1 MTTPLLT
8 TRIHPGPDPV
18 LLIHGLASNGTA
30 EWERTGFVA
39 ALAAVGRGAIVVDLP
54 GHGAGPALARGAA
67 TTSDL
72 GAALGDLIA
81 ESGQEQGD
89 VIGYSMGARLAWAVA
104 GTGRVRR
111 LVLGALSP
119 MDPFGALDVD
129 ALQKAVGGAAPSDP
143 MVGMFAQMLR
153 TPGLDAAAVVGLIDA
168 LHAEPFDFH
177 EDVPAVPTLF
187 LAGVDDQMSQGAE
200 RLADAVPGSQL
211 VRVPGDHFAAVAS
224 PEFRDQAVAFVA
236 A

>member
-8 TRIHPGPDPV
+8 PRIHPGPDPV
-18 LLIHGLASNGTA
+18 LLIHGLASNGSA
-30 EWERTGFVA
+30 DWEHTGIVA
-39 ALAAVGRGAIVVDLP
+39 ALAAAGRGAIVVDLP
-54 GHGAGPALARGAA
+54 GHGDGPALPRGAA

-72 GAALGDLIA
+72 AAALGELIA

-119 MDPFGALDVD
+119 MDPFGALDVN
-129 ALQKAVGGAAPSDP
+129 ALETAVGGAAPADP
-143 MVGMFAQMLR
+143 IVGMFAQMLR

-177 EDVPAVPTLF
+177 EDAPAVPTLF
-187 LAGVDDQMSQGAE
+187 LAGVDDQMSQGVETLAAAVLGAE
-200 RLADAVPGSQL
+200 L
-211 VRVPGDHFAAVAS
+211 VRVPGDHFAALAS
-224 PEFRDQAVAFVA
+224 PEFRDEAVAFVTA
-236 A
+236 